1 MTRAAR
7 AIAPRRAAPVAV
19 SYTALW
25 AFTAAGAL
33 LAAAGLLE
41 LTSGAPRDALPAR
54 IGVAVDLTAHNAPV
68 ALWPVG
74 LVAAGW
80 AAIPVARTLGDVLVT
95 AQLAGHG
102 LLVGSALGAH
112 PDLWRYLP
120 HLPVEWLAL
129 TIPAA
134 AWITARRGDRMPLI
148 AAGLL
153 TGLLVAGAALLE
165 TYAVPI

>member
-1 MTRAAR
+1 MSRAAS
-7 AIAPRRAAPVAV
+7 AIAPRRTGPVAV

-25 AFTAAGAL
+25 VCTVAGAL
-33 LAAAGLLE
+33 LAAAGVLE

-54 IGVAVDLTAHNAPV
+54 IGVAVDLAAHNAPV
-68 ALWPVG
+68 ALWPAG

-80 AAIPVARTLGDVLVT
+80 AAIPVARTLGDVLVV

-120 HLPVEWLAL
+120 HLPIEWLAL
-129 TIPAA
+129 AVPAG
-134 AWITARRGDRMPLI
+134 AWVTARRGEPVHLMKT
-148 AAGLL
+148 ALL
-153 TGLLVAGAALLE
+153 TGPLVASAAFVE